1 MTIFETTIPLSV
13 GYDLIDN
20 DHGIFI
26 DLINQLDKAN
36 NTDFPG
42 LFTRLYQHTEEHFE
56 SESRLM
62 AQFGFP
68 AETEHKGEHQ
78 RVLGEFKQFKTR
90 IDKGLISFGRA
101 FVKERLPQWFLLHIT
116 TMDSALAAHIKTQ
129 QELPDE

>member
-1 MTIFETTIPLSV
+1 MTIFEKTTALTV

-20 DHGIFI
+20 DHDVFI
-26 DLINQLDKAN
+26 DLVNQLDKAN

-42 LFTRLYQHTEEHFE
+42 LFQRLYEHTEEHFE
-56 SESRLM
+56 SENRLM

-90 IDKGLISFGRA
+90 IDKGLITFGRS
-101 FVKERLPQWFLLHIT
+101 FVRERLPQWFVLHIT
-116 TMDSALAAHIKTQ
+116 TMDSALAAHIKMQ
-129 QELPDE
+129 QESRGE

>member
-26 DLINQLDKAN
+26 DLVNQLDKAN

-42 LFTRLYQHTEEHFE
+42 LFKQLYEHTEEHFE
-56 SESRLM
+56 SENRLM

-90 IDKGLISFGRA
+90 IDKGLITFGRS
-101 FVKERLPQWFLLHIT
+101 FVRERLPQWFVLHIT
-116 TMDSALAAHIKTQ
+116 TMDSALSAHIKMH
-129 QELPDE
+129 QESRGE